1 MISSHGDDLFA
12 FGDECSVAT
21 TITAGKGSVWNV
33 LKVSEDRLT
42 FAAQMYWVR
51 KNSIFTYR
59 LFSLLKKYL
68 KSVLLLIVMQASV
81 VGYTWMLSTKD
92 I

>member
-1 MISSHGDDLFA
+1 MFA

-21 TITAGKGSVWNV
+21 AITAGKGSVCNAF
-33 LKVSEDRLT
+33 KDSEGRVT

-51 KNSIFTYR
+51 KKLIFTYR
-59 LFSLLKKYL
+59 LFSLFKNKFRSYL
-68 KSVLLLIVMQASV
+68 KSVLMLTVVQASV
-81 VGYTWMLSTKD
+81 VGYTWMLSTED